1 MNKNILAL
9 AVTGLLSFSTSALAT
24 PIIGQGLPT
33 DNANLTG
40 GTVIDF
46 EGGASNS
53 ATLTLGNVT
62 FSGDA
67 NIIVDGDYAGNYNTR
82 GRYHITN
89 YGDVPTMFRFDF
101 ATAVDAFGFLF
112 GASDVDWYLSAY
124 DANGL
129 LETLTVNPVHGSNAG
144 DYFGIAQSGMT
155 YATLT
160 ISDYVDYVFIDNFT
174 YATSDVPEPAPVALL
189 GLGLL
194 GLGLARKR
202 RG

>member
-9 AVTGLLSFSTSALAT
+9 AVTGLLSFSTAALAT
-24 PIIGQGLPT
+24 PITGQGLPT
-33 DNANLTG
+33 DNANLAG

-82 GRYHITN
+82 DRYHITN
-89 YGDVPTMFRFDF
+89 HGNLPSMFRFDF
-101 ATAVDAFGFLF
+101 GTAVDAFAFLF
-112 GASDVDWYLSAY
+112 GASDVNWYLSAY

-129 LETLTVNPVHGSNAG
+129 LETLTVNPVYGSNAG

-160 ISDYVDYVFIDNFT
+160 ISQYTDYVFIDNFT
-174 YATSDVPEPAPVALL
+174 YATSDVPEPTPVALL

-194 GLGLARKR
+194 GLGLARRR